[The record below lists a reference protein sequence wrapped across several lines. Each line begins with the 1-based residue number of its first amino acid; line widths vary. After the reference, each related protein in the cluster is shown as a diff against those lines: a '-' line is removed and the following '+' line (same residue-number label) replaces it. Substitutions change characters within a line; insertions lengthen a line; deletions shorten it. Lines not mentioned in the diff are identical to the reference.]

1 MENEGQIMRLDEK
14 IALEKEEALAKGIE
28 LGKYEIA
35 KSLKSMGYP
44 IEEILKVTGLT
55 PEEVKK

>member
-1 MENEGQIMRLDEK
+1 MRLDEK

-35 KSLKSMGYP
+35 KSLKSMVYP